1 MTGFEI
7 LTLGAL
13 ATGVGILIGCVGIGG
28 VLLVPILAYLF
39 NISVHS
45 AIAAAMFAYIFSGI
59 VGTVIYARYDSI
71 QWHTAFFIILGAGPA
86 AFVGAFAISITQG
99 IWLELLIAGLI
110 ISAGINVLRK
120 PLDTEENVQLDF
132 QAPTLIGMGTVTGI
146 GSAMTGTGGP
156 LILVPMAVWLRM
168 PALGAIGLSQAVQ
181 LPIALLAT
189 IGNIMYGDVDWTI
202 SSILAGAIV
211 VGTALGARVAHI
223 VPKKQLSKV
232 LACVLVLVG
241 LFIACRLALS
251 LSIL

>member
-1 MTGFEI
+1 
-7 LTLGAL
+7 
-13 ATGVGILIGCVGIGG
+13 
-28 VLLVPILAYLF
+28 
-39 NISVHS
+39 
-45 AIAAAMFAYIFSGI
+45 
-59 VGTVIYARYDSI
+59 
-71 QWHTAFFIILGAGPA
+71 
-86 AFVGAFAISITQG
+86 
-99 IWLELLIAGLI
+99 
-110 ISAGINVLRK
+110 
-120 PLDTEENVQLDF
+120 
-132 QAPTLIGMGTVTGI
+132 
-146 GSAMTGTGGP
+146 
-156 LILVPMAVWLRM
+156 MAVWLRM

-189 IGNIMYGDVDWTI
+189 IGNMMYGDVDWTI